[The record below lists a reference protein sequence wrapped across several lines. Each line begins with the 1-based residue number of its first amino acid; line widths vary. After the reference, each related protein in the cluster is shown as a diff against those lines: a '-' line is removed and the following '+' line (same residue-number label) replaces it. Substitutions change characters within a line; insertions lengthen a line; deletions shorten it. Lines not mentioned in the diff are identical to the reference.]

1 MQADTLNK
9 ERRKDEKRRS
19 SPSTLKAGI
28 EQGVIPFGACIKTE
42 KGSVTVL
49 FPEKVKEYCGVNLD
63 Y

>member
-1 MQADTLNK
+1 MKIEDAKKVAQVLKT
-9 ERRKDEKRRS
+9 